1 MAVKEFYLDEYIQE
15 LRRQDK
21 KEIRDSQENKRIFK
35 VHEHNEFLN
44 VCELANSHM
53 AREFSSDGDEKIL
66 DYNKKAMMG
75 EDKEKAFFLDK
86 IKSFL
91 TEYKLENTQYPS
103 WYSSL
108 AEAIFQEVWGYHA
121 AAEWLTMDNSQSA
134 KIIGTRVFYA
144 SPITGQMELM
154 PQTITK
160 ERLEQ
165 LIKVLMFKSPEQ
177 RLDKGNATV
186 YLKDGSRI
194 TIFTNKLTKEHTVI
208 FRKYIVKR
216 YTFEEQAD
224 RGTIPRDFIP
234 ALEDMVRMGFNVGF
248 VGSPKTAKTT
258 FLTSWQSYED
268 KDLEGIQVETD
279 PEIPLHIISPE
290 APLIQFVAN
299 KDRLGEIVEFIKRS
313 DADYVIAAEAREV
326 ISLKLVTDI
335 MRIGVRRCKFTYHQ
349 DDPMLFFY
357 DAATDIVNEYG
368 GDVFA
373 TALNIAKSIDY
384 MFEFI
389 QLRNKSQKRLN
400 AIYEMCFNH
409 KTLEVTAHK
418 ILSYNHQ
425 ADDWTYYYHFGGDKE
440 NIGIFED
447 ERAMNHFKET
457 LKQLSDKYPSPEPG
471 DFVPFINKFIQ
482 MRR

>member
-1 MAVKEFYLDEYIQE
+1 MAVKEFHLDDYIQGLRKDKSLDESE
-15 LRRQDK
+15 LIAK
-21 KEIRDSQENKRIFK
+21 KSFK
-35 VHEHNEFLN
+35 TQEHNDFMR
-44 VCELANSHM
+44 VCKQVNDLM
-53 AREFSSDGDEKIL
+53 TKEFSASGDEKIL

-75 EDKEKAFFLDK
+75 EEKEKSFFLDK
-86 IKSFL
+86 IKAFL
-91 TEYKLENTQYPS
+91 VEQKLENTQHPK

-108 AEAIFQEVWGYHA
+108 PEAIFHENWGYHA
-121 AAEWLTMDNSQSA
+121 AAQWLSLHDSQSA
-134 KIIGTRVFYA
+134 KIIGSRVFYA
-144 SPITGQMELM
+144 NSKTGQLELM
-154 PQTITK
+154 PQTISK

-177 RLDKGNATV
+177 RLDRGNATV

-194 TIFTNKLTKEHTVI
+194 TIFTDKLTKEHTVI

-224 RGTIPRDFIP
+224 RRTIPRDFIP

-258 FLTSWQSYED
+258 FLTTWQSYED
-268 KDLEGIQVETD
+268 KDLEGIQVESD

-290 APLIQFVAN
+290 APLIQFVAS

-326 ISLKLVTDI
+326 ISLKLVMDI
-335 MRIGVRRCKFTYHQ
+335 MKIGVRRCKFTYHQ

-357 DAATDIVNEYG
+357 DAATEIVNEFG
-368 GDVFA
+368 GEVFA

-400 AIYEMCFNH
+400 AIYEMRFNH
-409 KTLEVTAHK
+409 ETLEVTAHK
-418 ILSYNHQ
+418 ILSYDHQ
-425 ADDWTYYYHFGGDKE
+425 TDDWTYHYHFGDDKE
-440 NIGIFED
+440 KIGLFED
-447 ERAMNHFKET
+447 EKAMERFK
-457 LKQLSDKYPSPEPG
+457 KSLSELARKYPSPG
-471 DFVPFINKFIQ
+471 QNDFSPFINKFYQIKE
-482 MRR
+482 